1 MTIQERIARYLDR
14 DLQEDQAEILVLM
27 EEAAIA
33 LFSAL
38 PDHFVLFG
46 GATLVLF
53 HESPRISKDL
63 DLLARVE
70 RLPTAQE
77 LVDALETRLQ
87 EVAGALRLGPVA
99 FEPETEGEHFVRLWT
114 VGPAKQKL
122 FTVDLTRIGG
132 SVLLREIVNEKI
144 EEEGKTALI
153 PAASR
158 DYLLLQKAESF
169 VSRRIVKARDAFDI
183 RLLLSRGAK
192 LDSVLKGHLEDALK
206 WREVS
211 REEIH
216 ERIERVNQK
225 LCRAELKP
233 VLPDEVY
240 TELERDD
247 FEILR
252 AALRSVFAEWL

>member
-1 MTIQERIARYLDR
+1 MILQERVARYLNR
-14 DLQEDQAEILVLM
+14 SLQREQAETLVLM

-33 LFSAL
+33 LFSTL

-63 DLLARVE
+63 DLLARID

-77 LVDALETRLQ
+77 LVSAIETRLQ
-87 EVAGALRLGPVA
+87 ETANALGLGPVA
-99 FEPETEGEHFVRLWT
+99 FEPETESEHFVRLWI
-114 VGPAKQKL
+114 VGPGRQRL
-122 FTVDLTRIGG
+122 FTVGLTRIGG
-132 SVLLREIVNEKI
+132 SVLVREIVKEQI
-144 EEEGKTALI
+144 EEDGRTALI

-169 VSRRIVKARDAFDI
+169 VSRRVVKARDAFEI
-183 RLLLSRGAK
+183 RLLLLCGAK
-192 LDSVLKGHLEDALK
+192 LDSTVKGHLEDALK
-206 WREVS
+206 WREVG
-211 REEIH
+211 REEIN
-216 ERIERVNQK
+216 ERIENVNYR

-240 TELERDD
+240 TELEQDS
-247 FEILR
+247 FETLR

>member
-1 MTIQERIARYLDR
+1 MTLQERVARYLDR
-14 DLQEDQAEILVLM
+14 NLRKDQAEILVLM

-63 DLLARVE
+63 DLLARVD
-70 RLPTAQE
+70 RLPTAQD
-77 LVDALETRLQ
+77 LIGALEARLQ
-87 EVAGALRLGPVA
+87 DVAGALGIGPVS
-99 FEPETEGEHFVRLWT
+99 FEPETQGEHFVRLWI

-132 SVLLREIVNEKI
+132 SVLVREIVKEKI

-158 DYLLLQKAESF
+158 DYLLLQKGESF
-169 VSRRIVKARDAFDI
+169 VSRRVVKARDAFDI
-183 RLLLSRGAK
+183 RLLLQRGAK
-192 LDSVLKGHLEDALK
+192 LDAVLRGHLEDALK

-211 REEIH
+211 REDIH
-216 ERIERVNQK
+216 ERIETVNQK

-233 VLPDEVY
+233 VLPEEVY
-240 TELERDD
+240 AELEQDN

-252 AALRSVFAEWL
+252 AALRHVFADWL

>member
-1 MTIQERIARYLDR
+1 MTLQERLARYLDR
-14 DLQEDQAEILVLM
+14 KLQNDQAEILVLM

-63 DLLARVE
+63 DLLARVDG
-70 RLPTAQE
+70 LPTVQA
-77 LVDALETRLQ
+77 LIGALEARLQ
-87 EVAGALRLGPVA
+87 DVAGAFGLGPVV
-99 FEPETEGEHFVRLWT
+99 FEPETKGEHFVRLWI

-122 FTVDLTRIGG
+122 FTVDLTRLGG
-132 SVLLREIVNEKI
+132 SVLVREIVKEQI

-158 DYLLLQKAESF
+158 DYLLLQKGETF
-169 VSRRIVKARDAFDI
+169 VSRRVVKARDAFDI
-183 RLLLSRGAK
+183 RLLLQRGAK
-192 LDSVLKGHLEDALK
+192 LDAVLKGHLEDALK

-211 REEIH
+211 REEIN
-216 ERIERVNQK
+216 ERIENVNQK

-233 VLPDEVY
+233 VLPEEVY
-240 TELERDD
+240 AELEQDN
-247 FEILR
+247 FETLR
-252 AALRSVFAEWL
+252 AALRSVFADWL

>member
-1 MTIQERIARYLDR
+1 MTLQDRIDRYQARN
-14 DLQEDQAEILVLM
+14 LQKDQAEILVLM

-53 HESPRISKDL
+53 HGSPRISKDL

-77 LVDALETRLQ
+77 LEEALETRLQ
-87 EVAGALRLGPVA
+87 EAAGALGLGRVS
-99 FEPETEGEHFVRLWT
+99 FEPETEGEHFVRLWV
-114 VGPAKQKL
+114 VGLGKQKL
-122 FTVDLTRIGG
+122 FTVDLTRMGG
-132 SVLLREIVNEKI
+132 SVLSREIVKEKI
-144 EEEGKTALI
+144 EEAGKTSLI

-169 VSRRIVKARDAFDI
+169 VSRRVVKARDAFDI
-183 RLLLSRGAK
+183 RLLLLRGAK
-192 LDSVLKGHLEDALK
+192 LDSLLKAHLHDALM
-206 WREVS
+206 WREVGT
-211 REEIH
+211 EQMK
-216 ERIERVNQK
+216 ERIEKLDQK

-233 VLPDEVY
+233 VLPEEAY
-240 TELERDD
+240 AELEKDN

-252 AALRSVFAEWL
+252 AAVKSVFAEWL

>member
-1 MTIQERIARYLDR
+1 MTLQERVARYLDR
-14 DLQEDQAEILVLM
+14 SLQKDQAEILVLM

-63 DLLARVE
+63 DLLARVD
-70 RLPTAQE
+70 RLPTAPE
-77 LVDALETRLQ
+77 LVRALETRLQ
-87 EVAGALRLGPVA
+87 EVAGALGLGPVV
-99 FEPETEGEHFVRLWT
+99 FELETEGEHFVRLWT
-114 VGPAKQKL
+114 VGPTKQKL

-132 SVLLREIVNEKI
+132 SVLMREIVKEKI

-169 VSRRIVKARDAFDI
+169 VSRRVVKARDAFDI
-183 RLLLSRGAK
+183 RLLLLRGAK
-192 LDSVLKGHLEDALK
+192 LDSVLKGHLEDVLK
-206 WREVS
+206 WREVG
-211 REEIH
+211 REEIL

-252 AALRSVFAEWL
+252 AALRSVFAKWL